1 MLTFSHTGSRAQKG
15 TQSRI
20 PDPDPQHW
28 YRLAPQFERLDV
40 YMKTAEIV
48 LCMKRSETMLY
59 AVIRINEILVYIRI
73 RRAVLR
79 IRNKSLGSY
88 FGSGSAMKLVFY
100 PDPVS
105 DPL

>member
-1 MLTFSHTGSRAQKG
+1 
-15 TQSRI
+15 
-20 PDPDPQHW
+20 
-28 YRLAPQFERLDV
+28 
-40 YMKTAEIV
+40 MKTAEIV